1 MRENPIYTITPP
13 DMHLPEAGPVITVLS
28 SDTNFVKD
36 IELLYND
43 FFKTVP
49 ISLYHTNGPIE
60 DNNFA
65 WIISM
70 MRFSDTIFVDLDNLT
85 ELGLFCAVHGNMK
98 STIYFNR
105 KNKRKSIVKILNTI
119 HTCSVYDSVDDY
131 ADAMLHGVETL

>member
-105 KNKRKSIVKILNTI
+105 KNKRKSIVKILNTD
-119 HTCSVYDSVDDY
+119 HTSSVYDSVNDY
-131 ADAMLHGVETL
+131 AEAMLHGVETL

>member
-28 SDTNFVKD
+28 SDKSFIKD

-60 DNNFA
+60 DSNCA
-65 WIISM
+65 WVVSM
-70 MRFSDTIFVDLDNLT
+70 MRFSDTIFVDLDNIT
-85 ELGLFCAVHGNMK
+85 ELGLFCALQGKKK
-98 STIYFNR
+98 STVYFNR
-105 KNKRKSIVKILNTI
+105 KNKRKSIVKILNTD
-119 HTCSVYDSVDDY
+119 HASGVYDSVNDY
-131 ADAMLHGVETL
+131 ADAMLNGIETL

>member
-1 MRENPIYTITPP
+1 M
-13 DMHLPEAGPVITVLS
+13 
-28 SDTNFVKD
+28 
-36 IELLYND
+36 YND

-70 MRFSDTIFVDLDNLT
+70 MRFSDTIFVDLDNIT
-85 ELGLFCAVHGNMK
+85 ELGLFCALQNKKK

-105 KNKRKSIVKILNTI
+105 KNKRKSIVKILNTD
-119 HTCSVYDSVDDY
+119 HTSAVYDSVDDY
-131 ADAMLHGVETL
+131 AEAMLHGVETL

>member
-70 MRFSDTIFVDLDNLT
+70 MRFSDTIFVDLDNIT
-85 ELGLFCAVHGNMK
+85 ELGLFCALQNKKK

-105 KNKRKSIVKILNTI
+105 KNKRTSIVKILNTD
-119 HTCSVYDSVDDY
+119 HTSAVYDSVNDY
-131 ADAMLHGVETL
+131 AEAMLHGVETL